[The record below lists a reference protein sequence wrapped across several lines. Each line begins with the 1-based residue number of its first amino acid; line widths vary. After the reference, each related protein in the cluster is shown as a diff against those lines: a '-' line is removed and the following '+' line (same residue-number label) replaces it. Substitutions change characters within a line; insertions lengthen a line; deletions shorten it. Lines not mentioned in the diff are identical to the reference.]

1 MRRSKLV
8 STTMALSLAMVVSN
22 AMTGCSSKANK
33 SDAPVSTVE
42 EVITTE
48 VESSVE
54 TTSEEEVEKVY
65 EVIPVAV
72 PYSVLVSSDTMIMDN
87 PDIAAKIVDLP
98 KDTQITIIGDVSY
111 GGVETHFYYAQL
123 TAEDGNTVEGYVD
136 GTYIDFNSKV
146 VDSMEGYSEIEGG
159 DGEDTTD
166 TTDVA
171 QAILNVEEVEP
182 YTMYASTAC
191 NVRIDP
197 SKESELIGTLEK
209 DEEVTVIGKTGD
221 WSRIDYQTVYG
232 YVKSSLLSD
241 KKTASAKKTETPKS
255 DSQPAQTETPKPSG
269 DTAQTTPPSQP
280 KQSGGKI
287 TAVDPEMG
295 YQITMTPVG
304 DGSGFYKDQYGEFR
318 DAQGN
323 LVYYNYATGEY
334 STDSSHAQMEVSETD
349 LSGDLKQGSGMQFQ

>member
-1 MRRSKLV
+1 MRRKQLV
-8 STTMALSLAMVVSN
+8 STTMALSLAMVISG
-22 AMTGCSSKANK
+22 AITGCGNK
-33 SDAPVSTVE
+33 SSQNDAVPTMTVAE
-42 EVITTE
+42 EVEPTEVTTE
-48 VESSVE
+48 VETQTE
-54 TTSEEEVEKVY
+54 TAVAAY
-65 EVIPVAV
+65 EVIPVQM
-72 PYSVLVSSDTMIMDN
+72 PYSVTVSEDTILMDSPDKAGKIIDLV
-87 PDIAAKIVDLP
+87 
-98 KDTQITIIGDVSY
+98 KDTQITITGDVSY

-159 DGEDTTD
+159 DGEDTAD
-166 TTDVA
+166 TTDVV

-209 DEEVTVIGKTGD
+209 NEEVTVIGKTGD

-232 YVKSSLLSD
+232 YVKSSLLTD
-241 KKTASAKKTETPKS
+241 KKTESAKKTETPKS
-255 DSQPAQTETPKPSG
+255 DSQPSQTETQPSG

-287 TAVDPEMG
+287 TVPCAEG
-295 YQITMTPVG
+295 YVCELTPIG

-318 DAQGN
+318 DANGT
-323 LVYYNYATGEY
+323 LIGYNYATGEY
-334 STDSSHAQMEVSETD
+334 FYPPETVTTTAD
-349 LSGDLKQGSGMQFQ
+349 LSGDLKQGSGMKFQ